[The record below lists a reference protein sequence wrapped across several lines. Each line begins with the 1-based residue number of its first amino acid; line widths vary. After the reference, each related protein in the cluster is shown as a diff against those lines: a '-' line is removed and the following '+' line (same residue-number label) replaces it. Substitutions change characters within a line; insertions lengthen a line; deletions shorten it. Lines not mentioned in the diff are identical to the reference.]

1 MTRSQFH
8 ANRVSYFQ
16 ESTVTTAF
24 HPESISGKQGNAAWF
39 LSGSLGPGGAV
50 TDVPVNST
58 PFVVG
63 RKTNCSLCLAA
74 PTVSG
79 QHATISMQG
88 ERLLI
93 TDLASTNGTY
103 VNGHRIKQPTIL
115 NDKDLIQ
122 LADAPFRVR
131 AQVTQTDTQ
140 TQPENAYN
148 DALALVEF
156 DRLMSARLVAPR
168 YQPILDL
175 SLQETSP
182 TSQTPA
188 SHCPQHIV
196 GYEVLGRSDLPG
208 LETPAAMF
216 QAAGRLDLQ
225 VPLSRMLRCEGVQA
239 TRTVTPLPRL
249 FINTHPSELDEAGL
263 IESLQDLRRL
273 APAQE
278 LVLEIHESAVT
289 DLSAMHRLATVL
301 RDLNMG
307 LAFDDFGA
315 GQTRLVEL
323 IEVRPDYVK
332 FDMSLIRD
340 IDTAHHERQQVLRQL
355 VIMVQELG
363 STPLAEGIE
372 RSGELETCRQLGF
385 TLGQGYFL
393 GSPQSLEN
401 IACPSGAG

>member
-1 MTRSQFH
+1 M
-8 ANRVSYFQ
+8 
-16 ESTVTTAF
+16 TTAF
-24 HPESISGKQGNAAWF
+24 HPESISHNRADAAWF

-50 TDVPVNST
+50 TDVPVNPT

-63 RKTNCSLCLAA
+63 RKTDCSLCLAA

-79 QHATISMQG
+79 QHATISMEG

-115 NDKDLIQ
+115 NDNDLIQ

-131 AQVTQTDTQ
+131 AHVAQTDSQ

-148 DALALVEF
+148 DALALVGF

-168 YQPILDL
+168 YQPIFDL
-175 SLQETSP
+175 GLQAACP
-182 TSQTPA
+182 TSQESK
-188 SHCPQHIV
+188 SHRSQHIV
-196 GYEVLGRSDLPG
+196 GYEILGRSDLPG

-216 QAAGRLDLQ
+216 QAADRLDLQ
-225 VPLSRMLRCEGVQA
+225 VPLSRMLRREGVIA
-239 TRTVTPLPRL
+239 TRNASPPPCL
-249 FINTHPSELDEAGL
+249 FVNTHPCELDDSGL
-263 IESLQDLRRL
+263 IDSLQELRRL
-273 APAQE
+273 APTQD

-289 DLSAMHRLATVL
+289 DLSAMHRLAAVL
-301 RDLNMG
+301 RDLDMG

-332 FDMSLIRD
+332 FDMSLVRD
-340 IDTAHHERQQVLRQL
+340 IDTARQGRRQVLRQL
-355 VIMVQELG
+355 VAMVRELG

-372 RSGELETCRQLGF
+372 RLGELETCRQIGF
-385 TLGQGYFL
+385 SLGQGYFL
-393 GSPQSLEN
+393 GVPQSLEEITGSN
-401 IACPSGAG
+401 GAG

>member
-1 MTRSQFH
+1 M
-8 ANRVSYFQ
+8 
-16 ESTVTTAF
+16 TTAF
-24 HPESISGKQGNAAWF
+24 HPESISYNRSDAAWF

-50 TDVPVNST
+50 TDVPVNPT
-58 PFVVG
+58 PFIVG
-63 RKTNCSLCLAA
+63 RKTNCSLCLTA

-88 ERLLI
+88 EQLLI
-93 TDLASTNGTY
+93 TDLSSTNGTY

-115 NDKDLIQ
+115 SDNDLIQ

-140 TQPENAYN
+140 TQPENAYSN
-148 DALALVEF
+148 ALALVEF

-168 YQPILDL
+168 YQPIIDL
-175 SLQETSP
+175 SLQATFSTAQEP
-182 TSQTPA
+182 TSRR
-188 SHCPQHIV
+188 SQHIV

-216 QAAGRLDLQ
+216 QAADRLDLQ
-225 VPLSRMLRCEGVQA
+225 VPLSRMLRSEGVQA
-239 TRTVTPLPRL
+239 TRNVAPPPCL
-249 FINTHPSELDEAGL
+249 FVNTHPCELDEPGL
-263 IESLQDLRRL
+263 IDSLQELRRL
-273 APAQE
+273 TPAQD

-289 DLSAMHRLATVL
+289 DLAAMHRLATVL
-301 RDLNMG
+301 RELNMG

-332 FDMSLIRD
+332 FDMSLVRD
-340 IDTAHHERQQVLRQL
+340 IDTAHHERQHALRQL

-372 RSGELETCRQLGF
+372 RFGELETCRQLGF

-393 GSPQSLEN
+393 GVPQSLEE
-401 IACPSGAG
+401 IARPSDTR